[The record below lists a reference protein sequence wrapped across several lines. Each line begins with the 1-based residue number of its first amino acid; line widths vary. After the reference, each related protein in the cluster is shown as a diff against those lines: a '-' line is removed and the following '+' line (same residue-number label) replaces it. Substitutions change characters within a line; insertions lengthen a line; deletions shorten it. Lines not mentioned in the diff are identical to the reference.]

1 MQSVF
6 DGAAVGDSKGARIGP
21 GIEKVHQLLASS
33 DEAVSVDDVR
43 GVYEEQQ
50 WDENAL
56 LDLQQFTTLWAA
68 TVGDKDVV
76 PVKVPE
82 VSAAGEKIN
91 ESFEKGIMSKA
102 EAVFCGATVGDAKG
116 WLPSPGV
123 EGVHILMVGADESVS
138 VEAIRKVYKDQKW
151 DEKASLDLKQFTTL

>member
-1 MQSVF
+1 MVKACIESVF
-6 DGAAVGDSKGARIGP
+6 NAAAAGDAKGSLIGP
-21 GIEKVHQLLASS
+21 GIEKVHRLLASS

-68 TVGDKDVV
+68 TIGDKDVV

-91 ESFEKGIMSKA
+91 EISRK
-102 EAVFCGATVGDAKG
+102 
-116 WLPSPGV
+116 
-123 EGVHILMVGADESVS
+123 ESCQRRNPCS
-138 VEAIRKVYKDQKW
+138 VVLLLAMRKDGCPVQ
-151 DEKASLDLKQFTTL
+151 E